1 MLESGYIKL
10 YRSLL
15 TWEWYQDAN
24 TLRLF
29 LHLILTANHFERKWR
44 GITVKRGQR
53 VCSYADLSGEL
64 GLSLQGVRTAVKHL
78 KSTGELTH
86 ETTSQ
91 YSLFTVVNYDKYQE
105 ATPEATPG
113 QQAANSQLTHDQQQ
127 SKKDKKVRK
136 QEIYTG
142 DIPAPEKKTYGEF
155 GKVQLTDEQYEGLV
169 QRLGKDLA
177 LSYIESLDGYMASNG
192 KRYKD
197 HYATVLNWWRKDRRT
212 GSQPRPQ
219 KQNKSAQTGN
229 QSSIDMEKI
238 HRMLHG
244 GGK

>member
-78 KSTGELTH
+78 KSTGELTPVSYTH
-86 ETTSQ
+86 LDVYKRQPGRYFKFLGNCVWAFT
-91 YSLFTVVNYDKYQE
+91 LF
-105 ATPEATPG
+105 
-113 QQAANSQLTHDQQQ
+113 
-127 SKKDKKVRK
+127 
-136 QEIYTG
+136 
-142 DIPAPEKKTYGEF
+142 
-155 GKVQLTDEQYEGLV
+155 
-169 QRLGKDLA
+169 
-177 LSYIESLDGYMASNG
+177 
-192 KRYKD
+192 
-197 HYATVLNWWRKDRRT
+197 
-212 GSQPRPQ
+212 
-219 KQNKSAQTGN
+219 
-229 QSSIDMEKI
+229 
-238 HRMLHG
+238 
-244 GGK
+244 